1 MSGRG
6 EVSRKKRVSRSA
18 KAGVLFPVS
27 RIQRYLKAVCLR
39 YRIRQGSP
47 VYLSAVLEYLCA
59 EILELAGNAARD
71 NKRRVITPR
80 HILLAIANDDEL
92 NKLLKGVTISQ
103 GGVLPNIHEVLMRKK
118 SNLKEYWKTRTSTSQ
133 PAPSPAKPQK
143 PAKRHA
149 VTLKKP
155 PAAKRPKNVKLARE
169 ESGSVLLNEK
179 ILAGGQKLTVVQG
192 DISKVSCDAAVHP
205 TNSSLALAG
214 MCGSA
219 LRKVGGPSFTSLV
232 NAKARETSLG
242 VGEAAVTGSGALKC
256 KHVIHVHSP
265 TWNTTDALPNLEK
278 AITSC
283 LDLAESSKIGTI
295 AFPSIASGQ
304 NSFPKQ
310 TSAQTILRCIRDY
323 YGSARRSSV
332 KKVIFVLY
340 DMESVGIYTS
350 ELGRLE

>member
-6 EVSRKKRVSRSA
+6 KATRKKRVSRSA
-18 KAGVLFPVS
+18 KAGLLFPVS
-27 RIQRYLKAVCLR
+27 RIQRYLKAVNLR

-47 VYLSAVLEYLCA
+47 VYLSAVLEYLVA

-71 NKRRVITPR
+71 NKRRIITPR
-80 HILLAIANDDEL
+80 HVLLAIANDDEL
-92 NKLLKGVTISQ
+92 AKLLKGVTISQ
-103 GGVLPNIHEVLMRKK
+103 GGVLPNIHDVLLQRKK
-118 SNLKEYWKTRTSTSQ
+118 GNSKRRTSTSL
-133 PAPSPAKPQK
+133 PVPSPARPQ
-143 PAKRHA
+143 KRHA
-149 VTLKKP
+149 VAVKKP
-155 PAAKRPKNVKLARE
+155 PSAKRPKNVTLARE
-169 ESGSVLLNEK
+169 ASGSVLLNEK

-192 DISKVSCDAAVHP
+192 DISKVSCDVAVHP

-219 LRKVGGPSFTSLV
+219 LSKAGGSSFTSLV

-242 VGEAAVTGSGALKC
+242 VGEAAITGSGALKC

-265 TWNTTDALPNLEK
+265 TWNSTDALPNLEK